1 MNRRAATTRR
11 PESSTPT
18 QGATGSRRRLL
29 TGINDGLTAA
39 ARFLD
44 LVGADRI
51 ELVTV
56 TPNRVS
62 LQPADLNQGEQI
74 ARLLGLTMPMDHRML
89 VPGNTLWTGDRDGF
103 EVQVRSVL
111 RQVAVR

>member
-1 MNRRAATTRR
+1 MTRR
-11 PESSTPT
+11 PEPLTPT
-18 QGATGSRRRLL
+18 KGLIGGRQRSL
-29 TGINDGLTAA
+29 TGINDGLIAA

-44 LVGADRI
+44 LVGKDRI

-62 LQPADLNQGEQI
+62 LQPTNLNQGEQI
-74 ARLLGLTMPMDHRML
+74 AGLLGLTMPIDHRMF
-89 VPGNTLWTGDRDGF
+89 VPGNMLWTGERDGF

>member
-1 MNRRAATTRR
+1 M
-11 PESSTPT
+11 
-18 QGATGSRRRLL
+18 
-29 TGINDGLTAA
+29 AA

-44 LVGADRI
+44 FVGADRI

-62 LQPADLNQGEQI
+62 LQPVDLNQGEQI
-74 ARLLGLTMPMDHRML
+74 ARVLGLTMPMDHRMF

-111 RQVAVR
+111 RQVAVQ

>member
-1 MNRRAATTRR
+1 
-11 PESSTPT
+11 
-18 QGATGSRRRLL
+18 LL
-29 TGINDGLTAA
+29 TGIDDGLIAA

-44 LVGADRI
+44 LVGADHI

-74 ARLLGLTMPMDHRML
+74 ARLLGLTMPIDHRML

-111 RQVAVR
+111 RGVVAR